1 MRVVHVIESTAT
13 GTLAVVSTL
22 ATRLAKE
29 GHEVYV
35 IYSER
40 EETPKNL
47 RAMFH
52 PDVVLQHLQMKGPSL
67 AHIMSVLRQQLI
79 RLNPDIIH
87 MHSSFAGFLGRM
99 STLFA
104 LPSTAFLYSP
114 HCISFV
120 RRDIGRLKRYCF
132 AALEWLACL
141 KSCTY
146 VGCSES
152 ECTAIRRY
160 LRRDAVLVENA
171 IDRAVGVHSD
181 TRLRSAEK
189 DGSTKRRRI
198 IATVGGIRV
207 QKNPHLFAE
216 IARSFDRDDTE
227 FVWIGDGDAD
237 LRRTLEDAGVR
248 VTGWL
253 TRADV
258 IQAVVQ
264 ADIYLSTASWEG
276 MPISLIE
283 AMTLGTPVVASDCLG
298 NMDTIRHNSTG
309 VLYRT
314 AAQATSLIQKMLT
327 DEKFREGLSRR
338 AQEEARNRFSEDR
351 FFNNVQLLY
360 STQLRS
366 IREGR
371 PVLSE

>member
-52 PDVVLQHLQMKGPSL
+52 SDVVLQHLQMKGPSL
-67 AHIMSVLRQQLI
+67 ARIMSVLRQQLI
-79 RLNPDIIH
+79 ELNPDIVH
-87 MHSSFAGFLGRM
+87 LHSSFAGFLGRM

-104 LPSTAFLYSP
+104 LPSTALLYSP

-132 AALEWLACL
+132 AALELLACV
-141 KSCTY
+141 KNCTY

-152 ECTAIRRY
+152 ECAAIRRY

-171 IDRAVGVHSD
+171 IDRAVSVQGNN
-181 TRLRSAEK
+181 RLESAGK
-189 DGSTKRRRI
+189 VGSTKRRKI
-198 IATVGGIRV
+198 VTVGGIRV
-207 QKNPHLFAE
+207 QKNPRLFAE
-216 IARSFDRDDTE
+216 IARSFDRDGVE

-258 IQAVVQ
+258 IAAVAQ

-283 AMTLGTPVVASDCLG
+283 AMTLGTPVVASDCPG
-298 NMDTIRHNSTG
+298 NIDTIRHNSTG

-314 AAQATSLIQKMLT
+314 AAEATSLIRKMIAE
-327 DEKFREGLSRR
+327 DKFREGLLRR

-351 FFNNVQLLY
+351 FFNNIALLY
-360 STQLRS
+360 SAQLRS
-366 IREGR
+366 IRQSR
-371 PVLSE
+371 SVLSE

>member
-40 EETPKNL
+40 TETPRDL
-47 RAMFH
+47 RALFH

-67 AHIMSVLRQQLI
+67 TRILFGLRRQLVE
-79 RLNPDIIH
+79 LKPDIVH
-87 MHSSFAGFLGRM
+87 LHSSFAGFLGRV
-99 STLFA
+99 STLFC

-120 RRDIGRLKRYCF
+120 RKDISRLKRYCF
-132 AALEWLACL
+132 TGLELLACMR
-141 KSCTY
+141 SCTY

-152 ECTAIRRY
+152 ECAAIRRY

-171 IDRAVGVHSD
+171 IDRAVAVQGD
-181 TRLRSAEK
+181 TRSEK
-189 DGSTKRRRI
+189 IRVRNKRRI
-198 IATVGGIRV
+198 VTVGGIRV
-207 QKNPHLFAE
+207 QKNPRLFAE
-216 IARSFDRDDTE
+216 IARSFNRDDAE

-237 LRRTLEDAGVR
+237 FKRTLEDAGVR

-253 TRADV
+253 TRGEV
-258 IQAVVQ
+258 IDAVAQ

-283 AMTLGTPVVASDCLG
+283 AMTLGTPVIASDCPG
-298 NMDTIRHNSTG
+298 NIDTIRHDSTG
-309 VLYRT
+309 VIYQT
-314 AAQATSLIQKMLT
+314 APEATLLIKRMM
-327 DEKFREGLSRR
+327 DDDVFREGLSRR
-338 AQEEARNRFSEDR
+338 AQQEARKRFSEDR
-351 FFNNVQLLY
+351 FFNNFVLLY
-360 STQLRS
+360 SDQLKD
-366 IREGR
+366 IRQG
-371 PVLSE
+371 VVC